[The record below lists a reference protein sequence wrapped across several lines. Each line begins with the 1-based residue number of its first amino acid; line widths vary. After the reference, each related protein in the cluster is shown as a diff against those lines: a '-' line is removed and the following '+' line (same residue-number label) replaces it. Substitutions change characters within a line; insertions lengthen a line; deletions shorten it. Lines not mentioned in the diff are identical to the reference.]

1 MGTYTISDGNGA
13 TDTATVNLTVN
24 PENDDPVALTESI
37 EASED
42 GAAVT
47 GQLDASD
54 VDGDT
59 LSYSLVTDTNEGS
72 ITINTDGSYSYD
84 VGSDFQDLEAGAT
97 RDVTF
102 TYEVS
107 DGQGGTVQQTGTV
120 TVTGT
125 NDGPVANVDTGSVD
139 EDGSATF
146 TSEQLLANDSDIDVG
161 DSFSITAVG
170 DASHGTV
177 SLNEVTG
184 EVTFTP
190 DENYNGPASFTYTI
204 TDEHGATD
212 TATVNLTV
220 NPENDDPVA
229 LTESIEATEDG
240 AAVTGQL
247 DASDVDGDTLSYSLV
262 TDTNEG
268 SITINTDGTYS
279 FDPGADFQNLKQGAT
294 REVSFT
300 YEVSDGQGGTVQQTG
315 TVTVTGTNDGPVA
328 NV

>member
-1 MGTYTISDGNGA
+1 MGTYTITDEHGA

-37 EASED
+37 EATED

-47 GQLDASD
+47 GQLEPSD

-72 ITINTDGSYSYD
+72 ITINTDGTYSFD
-84 VGSDFQDLEAGAT
+84 PGADFQNLEQGAT
-97 RDVTF
+97 REVSF

-268 SITINTDGTYS
+268 
-279 FDPGADFQNLKQGAT
+279 
-294 REVSFT
+294 
-300 YEVSDGQGGTVQQTG
+300 
-315 TVTVTGTNDGPVA
+315 
-328 NV
+328 